1 MYLRAKIVENEIC
14 TSTSIASLSRLGS
27 VYQTLKKK
35 QMFSNP
41 GARLCLGI
49 FIAIPDLFS
58 NVVTSLV
65 ALDSN
70 MLALRPTKVGHA
82 VPTACMERA
91 IEEAGA
97 SETAWVLV
105 TGCWQ
110 LVSKTISPL
119 VLIQTIH
126 E

>member
-1 MYLRAKIVENEIC
+1 
-14 TSTSIASLSRLGS
+14 
-27 VYQTLKKK
+27 
-35 QMFSNP
+35 MFLNP
-41 GARLCLGI
+41 GARVCLGI

-58 NVVTSLV
+58 NDVTSLV
-65 ALDSN
+65 ALASN
-70 MLALRPTKVGHA
+70 MLALRPTKVGQA

-110 LVSKTISPL
+110 LVSQTMSALVMVQKT
-119 VLIQTIH
+119 H
-126 E
+126 D